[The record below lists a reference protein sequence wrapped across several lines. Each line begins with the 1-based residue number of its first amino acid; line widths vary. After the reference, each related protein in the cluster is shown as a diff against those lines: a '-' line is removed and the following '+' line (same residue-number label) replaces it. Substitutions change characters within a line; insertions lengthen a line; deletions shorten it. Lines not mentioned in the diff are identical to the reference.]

1 MRIGVSLLLIA
12 TGAILAFAVTGSAN
26 GLDVQAVGW
35 ILMAVGFIGLLLSI
49 VLWDSWLGAGFF
61 SPRDERTL
69 RRYPPR

>member
-1 MRIGVSLLLIA
+1 MGIPLSLFVI
-12 TGAILAFAVTGSAN
+12 TGGAILAFAVTGSAN

-49 VLWDSWLGAGFF
+49 VLWDSWMGAGFF